1 MAIHLRAANLI
12 QQYMVN
18 RDTEA
23 LEQLISLLQDEVA
36 DPSIQAAVLTLKM
49 SQEDVE
55 RAIMEEDYLKL
66 PVVSVDADVPVHE
79 DKLIRIMCKN
89 QQEGSCMIL
98 KVGHLDD
105 NYIKLFPIG
114 GFE

>member
-18 RDTEA
+18 RDIDA
-23 LEQLISLLQDEVA
+23 LEELISILQEEVKE
-36 DPSIQAAVLTLKM
+36 PSMQQAILTLKM
-49 SQEDVE
+49 PQEDVE
-55 RAIMEEDYLKL
+55 RALMEEDYLKL
-66 PVVSVDADVPVHE
+66 PIISVDSDVPVLE
-79 DKLIRIMCKN
+79 DKLIRIMCKD
-89 QQEGSCMIL
+89 QQENTCLIL

-105 NYIKLFPIG
+105 SYIKLFPIG

>member
-1 MAIHLRAANLI
+1 
-12 QQYMVN
+12 MVN
-18 RDTEA
+18 RDVQA
-23 LEQLISLLQDEVA
+23 LEELISVLQDEVK
-36 DPSIQAAVLTLKM
+36 DPSMQVAVLTLKM

-55 RAIMEEDYLKL
+55 RAIMENDYLKL

-79 DKLIRIMCKN
+79 DKLIRVMCKD
-89 QQEGSCMIL
+89 QQEGSCLIL

-105 NYIKLFPIG
+105 NNIKLFPIG

>member
-23 LEQLISLLQDEVA
+23 LEELISLLQDEVK
-36 DPSIQAAVLTLKM
+36 DPSIQEAVLTLRM
-49 SQEDVE
+49 TQEDVE
-55 RAIMEEDYLKL
+55 RAITENDYLKL
-66 PVVSVDADVPVHE
+66 PVASVDADVLVHE
-79 DKLIRIMCKN
+79 DKLIRVMCKD
-89 QQEGSCMIL
+89 QQEGSCLIL

-105 NYIKLFPIG
+105 SYIKLFPIG